1 MSDTRQRDERRQSDD
16 GRREKPATIYDVA
29 RKANVSIKTVSHVIN
44 RRMHVSESTRARVQ
58 KAIDELSFQPNVFAR
73 GLAGERSYLIALLCD
88 IPATGSGYVSALQ
101 IGMLPICRSK
111 GYHLMV
117 ESFDVHSPEFGEQV
131 RSLVEESRLH
141 GVILTP
147 PLCDM
152 PDLIKTLES
161 TRTQFV
167 RIAPERSTK
176 GAIDIHIDDMQAAHD
191 MTSYLIRLGHRRIAF
206 IKGPTDHADANA
218 RFTGYR
224 AALAQAGLPFIE
236 ELCVQGSFSYQSG
249 LKAGEHLLSL
259 KKRPTAIFAGNDD
272 MAAAVLAIAQRFN
285 VEIPRQLSV
294 AGFDDS
300 PVCQVVWPGLTT
312 CRQPI
317 EEMAQQAISLLITGQ
332 DQQPR
337 KSLSHELVVRESTAP
352 PDD

>member
-1 MSDTRQRDERRQSDD
+1 MSDLRERIERLQAEE
-16 GRREKPATIYDVA
+16 GRRDKPATIYDVA
-29 RKANVSIKTVSHVIN
+29 RRANVSIKTVSHVIN
-44 RRMHVSESTRARVQ
+44 RRMHVSEPTRARVQ

-111 GYHLMV
+111 GFHLMV
-117 ESFDVHSPEFGEQV
+117 ESFDVHSHEFSEQV
-131 RSLVEESRLH
+131 RSLVAESRLH

-152 PDLIKTLES
+152 PELIHTLENS
-161 TRTQFV
+161 RTAFV
-167 RIAPERSTK
+167 RIAPERPTK
-176 GAIDIHIDDMQAAHD
+176 GAIDIHIDDVQAAHE

-218 RFTGYR
+218 RFNGYR

-236 ELCVQGSFSYQSG
+236 ELCVQGAFSYQSG

-259 KKRPTAIFAGNDD
+259 RKRPTAIFAGNDD

-285 VEIPRQLSV
+285 VDIPRQLSV

-317 EEMAQQAISLLITGQ
+317 EEMAQRAISLLITG
-332 DQQPR
+332 DDLVN
-337 KSLSHELVVRESTAP
+337 KKLSHELVVRESTAP
-352 PDD
+352 PDE